1 MADKFA
7 TADKMNPRNPLENA
21 ASVTTHDTNDLA
33 NVTRVLYI
41 GSPGAVKVDM
51 VGGGTV
57 TFADLAIGFYPLR
70 VSRVYATG
78 TAASDIIA
86 LW

>member
-1 MADKFA
+1 MTDLWADSDKRRIMDPFEHA
-7 TADKMNPRNPLENA
+7 VAVTPSDSADL
-21 ASVTTHDTNDLA
+21 SL
-33 NVTRVLYI
+33 VTRGIYI

-51 VGGGTV
+51 VGSGTV
-57 TFADLAIGFYPLR
+57 TFADLDIGFYPLR

-78 TAASDIIA
+78 TAASSIIA